1 MAVLEIK
8 QCSCCKEWLNV
19 SLFYKDKTTEDGY
32 TKRCKSCHV
41 SGDRRRNRC
50 KHDNDPAGTKVCC
63 HCGRALPLTMFS
75 RNRARRDGYKSECK
89 DCSKMWQSS
98 FYRNINRRPPKGVYM
113 GTDGRLRVDTGG
125 RGSHPL
131 YWSEEAL
138 KLLRTYSEG
147 ASAASI
153 ADTLGCTRECVL
165 KKIKQLGI
173 KKVKNSM
180 QTPQVLSYIR
190 ENYATTPNKE
200 MAKVLG
206 VHPKYL
212 AFLANKLGCHK
223 DVEYQRQVW
232 LNNAKHVRECN
243 KARRQK
249 KLNDYDEENQ

>member
-1 MAVLEIK
+1 
-8 QCSCCKEWLNV
+8 
-19 SLFYKDKTTEDGY
+19 
-32 TKRCKSCHV
+32 
-41 SGDRRRNRC
+41 
-50 KHDNDPAGTKVCC
+50 
-63 HCGRALPLTMFS
+63 
-75 RNRARRDGYKSECK
+75 
-89 DCSKMWQSS
+89 MWQSS

-190 ENYATTPNKE
+190 ENYATTPNKD

-243 KARRQK
+243 KARKQK
-249 KLNDYDEENQ
+249 KHNDYDEENQ